1 MFRHCP
7 PKGKSFQRGA
17 SLLEI
22 LVVLG
27 LMTALLVVTIPAFFR
42 LLQGYRLQSTANVV
56 ATNLRFARSAAL
68 KQKVQYRL
76 TFKDSGEASPNTYII
91 EYQPPFWPT
100 VRNMD
105 TDIPDR
111 VQIDPTSLDQVIFD
125 SRGAA
130 TISGGSGFI
139 RLTSQSVGSYTI
151 TVSPTGAINTTKSS
165 S

>member
-1 MFRHCP
+1 MKRRFN
-7 PKGKSFQRGA
+7 RGA

-42 LLQGYRLQSTANVV
+42 LLQGYRLQSTANIV

-68 KQKVQYRL
+68 KQKLLYKL
-76 TFKDSGEASPNTYII
+76 TFHDKNEGNPNTYTI
-91 EYQPPFWPT
+91 EYHPGSWQP
-100 VRNMD
+100 VRTMD
-105 TDIPDR
+105 TEIPDK
-111 VQIDPTSLDQVIFD
+111 VEIDPTSLDDVTFD

-130 TISGGSGFI
+130 STSGFI
-139 RLTSQSVGSYTI
+139 LLNSEGVGSYRI
-151 TVSPTGAINTTKSS
+151 TVSLTGAINTTKSS